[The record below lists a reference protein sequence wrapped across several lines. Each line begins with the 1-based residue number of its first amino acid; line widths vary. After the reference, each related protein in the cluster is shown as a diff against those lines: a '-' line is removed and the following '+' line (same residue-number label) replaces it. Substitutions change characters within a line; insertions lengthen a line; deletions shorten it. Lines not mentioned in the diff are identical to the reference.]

1 MRVSE
6 IIEMLMNENPH
17 TNVVIHTDGEGW
29 TMLDNFESANDP
41 KTEVIVPSFTV
52 DSDAIE
58 YIDLD
63 GVAPDAI
70 TPNNGWK
77 HDNGVT
83 WISPNEGE
91 KPHNI
96 LERRAENRRLN
107 QVIIDGREGADA
119 HECHVEGDH
128 DETPSPSCPDCLIS

>member
-1 MRVSE
+1 
-6 IIEMLMNENPH
+6 MLMNENPH

-70 TPNNGWK
+70 TPDDGWK
-77 HDNGVT
+77 HENGVT